1 MGDVLCTGRGSP
13 GQSQGAEEPAG
24 TGTGWGQ
31 RVPAC
36 SVPGTKQLVLRD
48 MGEGDAS
55 NEALAGV
62 ASLESWLLL
71 HCWVSKLEVPG
82 AVSDRGSQLRLQ
94 AQTGPSWPRGWG
106 QAYLSSCPV
115 PCHFITEGEKV
126 SELKMCLLPVGQG
139 PGARGGQFWGI
150 ARRPLSRES
159 LKGPRSLSQ
168 PLLAFLT
175 GDSMQRLLILSVLLG
190 AVLGKEDFVG

>member
-1 MGDVLCTGRGSP
+1 M
-13 GQSQGAEEPAG
+13 G
-24 TGTGWGQ
+24 TGSWLALSQ
-31 RVPAC
+31 EQNSWC
-36 SVPGTKQLVLRD
+36 SGTWEKGTPRTRP
-48 MGEGDAS
+48 
-55 NEALAGV
+55 LAGV

-82 AVSDRGSQLRLQ
+82 AVSDWGSQLRLQ

-139 PGARGGQFWGI
+139 PGARGGQFRGI